1 MQDRYRPAITPEL
14 LDRAFQERRNGR
26 GAPDAFDT
34 VLDLYRAS
42 PEFTALSANT
52 KREYRLRL
60 DQISA
65 RMGKA
70 PIRLLNGKDARAE
83 IISWRD
89 ELSGTPRAADRV
101 VGMLST
107 VLNWAM
113 ERNLVEKNAA
123 AGIRHLHKVN
133 RADLIW
139 EKRHWEAVKDIPPH
153 IHRVL
158 TLGALTGL
166 RLGDL
171 LALTWE
177 SVQPAYIALETA
189 KTGGEA
195 VIPMHKELKA
205 FLKPRGKGV
214 ILRNSNGDP
223 WTPDGFQS
231 SWRKARPEGFDR
243 HPHDLRGTFATGL
256 AIAGFSDGEIADAL
270 GWTAERVASIRARYV
285 DRTRVAKARA
295 RKLSA

>member
-113 ERNLVEKNAA
+113 E
-123 AGIRHLHKVN
+123 
-133 RADLIW
+133 
-139 EKRHWEAVKDIPPH
+139 
-153 IHRVL
+153 
-158 TLGALTGL
+158 
-166 RLGDL
+166 

-189 KTGGEA
+189 QTGGEA
-195 VIPMHKELKA
+195 VIPMHSEVKA